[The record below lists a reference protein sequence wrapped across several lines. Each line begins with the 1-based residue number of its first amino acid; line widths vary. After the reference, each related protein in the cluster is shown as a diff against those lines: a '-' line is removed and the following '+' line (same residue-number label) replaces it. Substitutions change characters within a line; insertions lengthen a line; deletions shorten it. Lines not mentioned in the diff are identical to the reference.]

1 MNLRG
6 AGYAAEVSGVCHRYG
21 AAVVL
26 SDVSLGVAAGEI
38 HAVLGPNGA
47 GKTTLLRILC
57 GLLTPTTGAV
67 RLMGRPVTEAPRAA
81 RRWVG
86 FVPGGDRT
94 FYLRLSGL
102 ENLIFF
108 GRLWGMTVGEAR
120 TRALQRLAEVG
131 LDGVAH
137 LRVAAYSHG
146 MQKKLAIAR
155 ALLPNPPVL
164 LIDEAT
170 HDLDPEASRTVREL
184 VATAA
189 RQGAAVLWATQRVD
203 EIRGFAHTVTLLHRG
218 MVRFSGTV
226 PQLLAQT
233 VPDRYVLRVTNGR
246 GGNHP
251 SAAELQAALGRHGT
265 IARAGG
271 QDAGDYVLTMH
282 NGAVLGDALAA
293 LSAARFH
300 VLSCREER
308 PGLEEAFLRL
318 TGGARGS
325 GSTMHEATDR

>member
-1 MNLRG
+1 VS
-6 AGYAAEVSGVCHRYG
+6 YAAEACGLSHRFG
-21 AAVVL
+21 ATTVL
-26 SDVSLGVAAGEI
+26 SDVSFGVVAGGI
-38 HAVLGPNGA
+38 HALLGPNGA
-47 GKTTLLRILC
+47 GKTTLLRIFC
-57 GLLTPTTGAV
+57 GLLTPTAGTV
-67 RLMGRPVTEAPRAA
+67 RLMGQPATGLPRAA
-81 RRWVG
+81 PRLVG

-108 GRLWGMTVGEAR
+108 GQLWGMTVREAR
-120 TRALQRLAEVG
+120 AQALRRLVEVG
-131 LDGVAH
+131 LDEVAH

-164 LIDEAT
+164 LVDEAT
-170 HDLDPEASRTVREL
+170 HDLDPEASRRVRDL
-184 VATAA
+184 VAAAA

-218 MVRFSGTV
+218 MVRFTGTV
-226 PQLLAQT
+226 PQLLAQA
-233 VPDRYVLRVTNGR
+233 VPDRYVLRVANGR
-246 GGNHP
+246 GDRHP
-251 SAAELQAALGRHGT
+251 AAADLQQVLGGRGT

-271 QDAGDYVLTMH
+271 QDAGDYVLTLH
-282 NGAVLGDALAA
+282 EGAVLGDALAA
-293 LSAARFH
+293 LSAARFQ

-318 TGGARGS
+318 TGGA
-325 GSTMHEATDR
+325 